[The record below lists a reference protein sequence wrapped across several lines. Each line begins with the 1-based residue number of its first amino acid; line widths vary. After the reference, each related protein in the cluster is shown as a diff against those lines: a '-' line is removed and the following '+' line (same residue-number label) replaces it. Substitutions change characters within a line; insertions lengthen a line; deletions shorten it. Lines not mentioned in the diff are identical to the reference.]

1 MYRYTPLTLPHT
13 TRSFTPSLH
22 SHTRRGPSSPPYTPI
37 HDTVLQPLPHPGICS
52 TRNVPYV
59 RDTLGADRVV
69 DYRDPSSLAALE
81 KEGAEGA
88 GTFDI
93 M

>member
-1 MYRYTPLTLPHT
+1 MYRY
-13 TRSFTPSLH
+13 
-22 SHTRRGPSSPPYTPI
+22 TRRGPSPPPYTPI
-37 HDTVLQPLPHPGICS
+37 HDAVLHPLPNTGICS